1 MTRGSTIFGAMNW
14 EGNLR
19 KLTIREEDGGSLA
32 YSLRGKDR
40 LEDLP
45 EWPLNEA
52 IGKDIRIFFE
62 GQIHCVATGK
72 RISKT
77 YGEGYSFDAWRKA
90 PETVESVI
98 RPELSRIHE
107 GIALRDREWEEAH
120 HNQPHWLYLSQTS
133 GWKVGVTR
141 SASGVVRWLDQ
152 GAVCAAAVFQV
163 PYRQLAGEMEVLLKS
178 HMADKTNWRAM
189 LSEVAPQPEVFME
202 MRERVLERLGPHYA
216 TWAIAD
222 PLVHTFQYPVRSYPL
237 KVTSVSLDKVP
248 DLRGKLMG
256 FKGQY
261 AIFED
266 GRVINIRSHAG
277 YRVTWS
283 WKD

>member
-1 MTRGSTIFGAMNW
+1 MNW

-19 KLTIREEDGGSLA
+19 KLTIREDGEGSLA

-40 LEDLP
+40 LEEMAEL
-45 EWPLNEA
+45 PLNEC
-52 IGKDIRIFFE
+52 IGKEIRLLFE

-72 RISKT
+72 RINKT

-90 PETVESVI
+90 PEAVESVI

-120 HNQPHWLYLSQTS
+120 HLQPHWLYLSQTS
-133 GWKVGVTR
+133 GFKVGVTR
-141 SASGVVRWLDQ
+141 EAHGVTRWLDQ
-152 GAVCAAAVFQV
+152 GAVAAAAILKV

-178 HMADKTNWRAM
+178 HFADKTNWRAM
-189 LSEVAPQPEVFME
+189 LAEVEPRAEALLEMRARLLEILGAHYAQWVIPDPEVRTFHFP
-202 MRERVLERLGPHYA
+202 VLA
-216 TWAIAD
+216 
-222 PLVHTFQYPVRSYPL
+222 YPP

-248 DLRGKLMG
+248 DLQGRLMG

-261 AIFED
+261 ALFAD
-266 GRVINIRSHAG
+266 GRVLNIRSHAG
-277 YRVTWS
+277 YRVKWS
-283 WKD
+283 WSD

>member
-1 MTRGSTIFGAMNW
+1 MNW

-19 KLTIREEDGGSLA
+19 KLTIREDGEGSLA

-40 LEDLP
+40 LEEMAEL
-45 EWPLNEA
+45 PLNEC
-52 IGKDIRIFFE
+52 IGKEIRLLFE

-72 RISKT
+72 RITKS
-77 YGEGYSFDAWRKA
+77 YGEGYSYDAWRKA
-90 PETVESVI
+90 PEAVESVI

-120 HNQPHWLYLSQTS
+120 HNQPHWLYIAQTS
-133 GWKVGVTR
+133 GMKVGVTR
-141 SASGVVRWLDQ
+141 LASGVVRWLDQ

-178 HMADKTNWRAM
+178 HFADKTNWRAM
-189 LSEVAPQPEVFME
+189 LAEVEPQPAAIFQ
-202 MRERVLERLGPHYA
+202 MRDRVLEILGSRYA
-216 TWAIAD
+216 SWAIQD
-222 PLVHTFQYPVRSYPL
+222 PTVRTFQYPVWAYPL
-237 KVTSVSLDKVP
+237 KVRSVSLDKVP
-248 DLRGKLMG
+248 ELQGRLMG

-261 AIFED
+261 ALFED

-283 WKD
+283 WND